1 MSDQLKE
8 CSDSK
13 GMQSVLNG
21 RNLNIILWGGGFH
34 MIPRSYKFSYSLCL
48 DDFLQVWLIGNKR
61 DQVCPFIYMNQD
73 GEVSHLVRGSK
84 VLGDMKY
91 LIRSVKRAAKAVQIW
106 TEENWDIKRVN
117 SLYTM
122 VSGGFIFKINKRFD
136 SLS

>member
-1 MSDQLKE
+1 
-8 CSDSK
+8 
-13 GMQSVLNG
+13 
-21 RNLNIILWGGGFH
+21 

-122 VSGGFIFKINKRFD
+122 VSGGFIFKINKKFD